1 MAFSETTYERS
12 RNGYLISTDTSMLDL
27 DLTHHYLSEISYWAK
42 GRSREIVE
50 RSMQNS
56 LNFGMYDGEGQ
67 IGFARVV
74 TDYATFAYLADVFI
88 LEKHRGR
95 GLSKWLMETILAHP
109 GLQGLRRWMLATW
122 DAHGLYEKY
131 GFTTLARPERFMER
145 QDYKKTIT

>member
-56 LNFGMYDGEGQ
+56 LNFGMYDREGKQ
-67 IGFARVV
+67 VGFARVV

-145 QDYKKTIT
+145 RNPPV